1 MPRPFTGTTMWKA
14 TAIISLSLLI
24 VVLAYSFQK
33 ETIHSTPAKPN
44 ESVIAK
50 IADRTIT
57 VEEIAKPIAPKV
69 YPLEEKIYKMKR
81 QQLQQVL
88 NNILL
93 EKEAA
98 RQGLS
103 VQQLVDKEVL
113 SKGIEISEEEVEAA
127 LKENRS
133 NLPPGELKPEIKS
146 KLIDYLATQK
156 AYRSINDYANSL
168 GSKFGLEI
176 YLREPPLPEVTV
188 TTGGD
193 PVFGPGDAP
202 VTVVE
207 FSDYNCTACKQH
219 HDTVQQ
225 LRKKYNGKI
234 RWVFKHL
241 PQDRENPSAR
251 AAEAALCA
259 GDQGKFWEFNDLLFS
274 PDTNLSPEQIR
285 QYGVLAELDMDGFDR
300 CVGTRSHQ
308 KDIERNMKEAREA
321 GVSMTPSFVINGK
334 LVQGG
339 PTADSFS
346 ALVDKSLNES
356 TGTGNKHS
364 SDNSAD
370 QPLYSQNSACDRND
384 TF

>member
-1 MPRPFTGTTMWKA
+1 MWKA

-24 VVLAYSFQK
+24 AVLAYSYQK
-33 ETIHSTPAKPN
+33 ETTHVTPAKTN
-44 ESVIAK
+44 DSVIAK
-50 IADRTIT
+50 IEDRTIT
-57 VEEIAKPIAPKV
+57 ADEIEKPIAAKI

-81 QQLQQVL
+81 QQLQQIV

-98 RQGLS
+98 RHGLS

-113 SKGIEISEEEVEAA
+113 SKGIEISEEEVETA
-127 LKENRS
+127 LKENRN
-133 NLPPGELKPEIKS
+133 NLPPGEISPDIKS
-146 KLIDYLATQK
+146 KIVDYLATQK
-156 AYRSINDYANSL
+156 AYRGINDYAQNL
-168 GSKFGLEI
+168 GDKFGLQI
-176 YLREPPLPEVTV
+176 YLREPPLPEVTIA
-188 TTGGD
+188 TGGD
-193 PVFGPGDAP
+193 PVSGPENAH

-207 FSDYNCTACKQH
+207 FSDYNCSACKQH

-225 LRKKYNGKI
+225 LRKKYDGKI

-241 PQDRENPSAR
+241 PQDKEHPSAK

-259 GDQGKFWEFNDLLFS
+259 DDQGKFWEFNDLLFS
-274 PDTNLSPEQIR
+274 SDTNLSPEQIK
-285 QYGVLAELDMDGFDR
+285 QYGILTELDMDTFDQ
-300 CVGTRSHQ
+300 CVGARSHR

-346 ALVDKSLNES
+346 AIVDKSLNES
-356 TGTGNKHS
+356 EGTRNKHS
-364 SDNSAD
+364 LDDSAD
-370 QPLYSQNSACDRND
+370 QPLYSQNSACDHNNS
-384 TF
+384 F